1 MGRFLKMADMEKTM
15 EEYKDLLS
23 RISGRDGVKEL
34 AAYLEKHGLFK
45 APASTKYHLCIEGGL
60 LIHQVGVAKLA
71 LKLKHEL
78 MPDKSDE
85 SVILCALFH
94 DAHKVTDGFGH
105 STYDKN
111 NTGTSD
117 KQPYF
122 WNTKQLGYGGG
133 HKSALIISKFVD
145 LTQDE
150 LQAIAYHDGPFV
162 PAWDDIKSDPY
173 PMTLLIHYA
182 DMWSTFI
189 VEKVKNRKY
198 EGTFLGDLKTDLF

>member
-1 MGRFLKMADMEKTM
+1 MADMEKTK
-15 EEYKDLLS
+15 EEYSKYLS
-23 RISGRDGVKEL
+23 KISNRAGVKEL

-60 LIHQVGVAKLA
+60 LIHSVNVVRLA
-71 LKLKHEL
+71 LELKEKL
-78 MPDKSDE
+78 MPEKSEE

-105 STYDKN
+105 NTYDKN
-111 NTGTSD
+111 NTPTSD

-122 WNTKQLGYGGG
+122 WNTKQFGYGGG

-173 PMTLLIHYA
+173 PLTLMIHYA
-182 DMWSTFI
+182 DMWSTWI
-189 VEKVKNRKY
+189 VEKTKSRKY
-198 EGTFLGDLKTDLF
+198 DGKFLEDLKTELF

>member
-1 MGRFLKMADMEKTM
+1 MADTSKTR
-15 EEYKDLLS
+15 EEYNNYIAKIGN
-23 RISGRDGVKEL
+23 RPGVKEL

-60 LIHQVGVAKLA
+60 LIHSVNVVKLA
-71 LKLKHEL
+71 LELKEKL
-78 MPDKSDE
+78 MPEKSEE
-85 SVILCALFH
+85 SIILCALFH

-111 NTGTSD
+111 NSATQD

-133 HKSALIISKFVD
+133 HKSALLISKFVD

-173 PMTLLIHYA
+173 PLTLLVHYA
-182 DMWSTFI
+182 DMWSTWV
-189 VEKVKNRKY
+189 VEKVKNRNYSGK
-198 EGTFLGDLKTDLF
+198 FLEDLKTELF

>member
-1 MGRFLKMADMEKTM
+1 MADIEKAKL
-15 EEYKDLLS
+15 EYQELLS
-23 RISGRDGVKEL
+23 KISGRKGVKEM

-71 LKLKHEL
+71 LKLRETL
-78 MPDKSDE
+78 MPDKNEE
-85 SVILCALFH
+85 SIILCALFH
-94 DAHKVTDGFGH
+94 DAHKVTDGFGNQ
-105 STYDKN
+105 TYDKN
-111 NTGTSD
+111 NTATSD

-122 WNTKQLGYGGG
+122 WNTKQLGFGGG
-133 HKSALIISKFVD
+133 HKSALLISKFVD

-173 PMTLLIHYA
+173 PLTLLIHYA
-182 DMWSTFI
+182 DMWSTWV
-189 VEKVKNRKY
+189 VEKTKMRNFKS
-198 EGTFLGDLKTDLF
+198 TFLEDLKTELF

>member
-1 MGRFLKMADMEKTM
+1 MADMEKTK
-15 EEYKDLLS
+15 EEYAKYLS
-23 RISGRDGVKEL
+23 IISKRKGVAEL
-34 AAYLEKHGLFK
+34 AAYLEKHGLFR

-60 LIHQVGVAKLA
+60 LIHSVNVVKLA
-71 LKLKHEL
+71 LELKEKL

-85 SVILCALFH
+85 SIILCALFH

-105 STYDKN
+105 NTYDKN
-111 NTGTSD
+111 NSSTSD

-122 WNTKQLGYGGG
+122 WNTKQFGYGGG
-133 HKSALIISKFVD
+133 HKSALLISKFVD

-173 PMTLLIHYA
+173 PLTLLIHYA
-182 DMWSTFI
+182 DMWSTWI
-189 VEKVKNRKY
+189 VEKIKSRKY
-198 EGTFLGDLKTDLF
+198 DSKFLDDLKTDLF

>member
-1 MGRFLKMADMEKTM
+1 MADMDKVK
-15 EEYKDLLS
+15 EEYSDLLS
-23 RISGRDGVKEL
+23 KISGRKGVKEL
-34 AAYLEKHGLFK
+34 ASYLEKHGLFK

-71 LKLKHEL
+71 LKLKEQL
-78 MPDKSDE
+78 MPDKADE

-94 DAHKVTDGFGH
+94 DAHKVTDGFGNQ
-105 STYDKN
+105 TYEKN
-111 NTGTSD
+111 NTPTSD

-133 HKSALIISKFVD
+133 HKSALLVSKFVD

-162 PAWDDIKSDPY
+162 PSWEDIKGDPY
-173 PMTLLIHYA
+173 PLTLLIHYA
-182 DMWSTFI
+182 DMWSTWV
-189 VEKVKNRKY
+189 VEKYKGKKFTVK
-198 EGTFLGDLKTDLF
+198 FLEDLKTELF

>member
-1 MGRFLKMADMEKTM
+1 MTDLEKAKTDYA
-15 EEYKDLLS
+15 ELLS
-23 RISGRDGVKEL
+23 KISARKGVKEL
-34 AAYLEKHGLFK
+34 SAYLEKHGLFK

-60 LIHQVGVAKLA
+60 IIHQVGVAKLA
-71 LKLKHEL
+71 LKLREQL
-78 MPDKSDE
+78 MPDKSEE
-85 SVILCALFH
+85 SIILCALFH
-94 DAHKVTDGFGH
+94 DAHKVTDGFGN

-111 NTGTSD
+111 NTSTSD

-133 HKSALIISKFVD
+133 HKSALLVSKFVD

-173 PMTLLIHYA
+173 PLTLLIHYA
-182 DMWSTFI
+182 DMWSTWV
-189 VEKVKNRKY
+189 VEKYKNKKFT
-198 EGTFLGDLKTDLF
+198 GKFLEDLKTELF

>member
-1 MGRFLKMADMEKTM
+1 MPDMDKTKADYKAYMEKIGN
-15 EEYKDLLS
+15 
-23 RISGRDGVKEL
+23 RPGVKEL

-60 LIHQVGVAKLA
+60 LIHSVNVVKLA
-71 LKLKHEL
+71 LELKEKI
-78 MPDKSDE
+78 MPDKSEE
-85 SVILCALFH
+85 SIILCALFH

-105 STYDKN
+105 NTYDKN
-111 NTGTSD
+111 NSATQD

-122 WNTKQLGYGGG
+122 WNTKQLGFGGG

-173 PMTLLIHYA
+173 PLTLLIHYA
-182 DMWSTFI
+182 DMWSTWV
-189 VEKVKNRKY
+189 VEKVKNRNYSGK
-198 EGTFLGDLKTDLF
+198 FLEDLKTELF

>member
-1 MGRFLKMADMEKTM
+1 MADMTKTKEDYAAYM
-15 EEYKDLLS
+15 GK
-23 RISGRDGVKEL
+23 ISKRAGVKEL
-34 AAYLEKHGLFK
+34 AAYLEKHGLFR

-60 LIHQVGVAKLA
+60 LIHSVNVVKLA
-71 LKLKHEL
+71 LELKEKL
-78 MPDKSDE
+78 MPDKSEE

-111 NTGTSD
+111 NTATSD

-182 DMWSTFI
+182 DMWSTWI
-189 VEKVKNRKY
+189 VEKTKSRKY
-198 EGTFLGDLKTDLF
+198 EGKFLEDLKTELF

>member
-1 MGRFLKMADMEKTM
+1 MPDMDKTKADYKAYMEKIGN
-15 EEYKDLLS
+15 
-23 RISGRDGVKEL
+23 RPGVKEL

-60 LIHQVGVAKLA
+60 LIHSVNVVKLA
-71 LKLKHEL
+71 LELKEKL
-78 MPDKSDE
+78 MPDKSEE
-85 SVILCALFH
+85 SIILCALFH

-105 STYDKN
+105 NTYDKN
-111 NTGTSD
+111 NSATQD

-122 WNTKQLGYGGG
+122 WNTKQLGFGGG
-133 HKSALIISKFVD
+133 HKSALLISKFVD

-173 PMTLLIHYA
+173 PLTLLIHYA
-182 DMWSTFI
+182 DMWSTWV
-189 VEKVKNRKY
+189 VEKVKNRNYSGK
-198 EGTFLGDLKTDLF
+198 FLEDLKTELF

>member
-1 MGRFLKMADMEKTM
+1 MEKTK
-15 EEYKDLLS
+15 EEYAKYLS
-23 RISGRDGVKEL
+23 IISKRKGVAEL
-34 AAYLEKHGLFK
+34 AAYLEKHGLFR

-60 LIHQVGVAKLA
+60 LIHSVNVVKLA
-71 LKLKHEL
+71 LELKEKL

-85 SVILCALFH
+85 SIILCALFH

-105 STYDKN
+105 NTYDKN
-111 NTGTSD
+111 NSSTSD

-122 WNTKQLGYGGG
+122 WNTKQFGYGGG
-133 HKSALIISKFVD
+133 HKSALLISKFVD

-173 PMTLLIHYA
+173 PLTLLIHYA
-182 DMWSTFI
+182 DMWSTWI
-189 VEKVKNRKY
+189 VEKIKSRKY
-198 EGTFLGDLKTDLF
+198 DSKFLDDLKTDLF